1 MRSSDQPEKWVDAME
16 GDVEE
21 GEDGSLGLEKRAAW
35 GLGRAPGVSRKE
47 TLAPTCSKKAGRLKG
62 CFLVSYVFLRVTFR
76 SQGLSTDSWG
86 QQGPE
91 RSLELSPGLR
101 SAHRSL
107 DREPCFT
114 DVCRECC
121 VWRLWGQSLHGDERQ
136 LRR

>member
-1 MRSSDQPEKWVDAME
+1 ME

-86 QQGPE
+86 SKVQREAWSFPRDSGLLIAPWTE
-91 RSLELSPGLR
+91 SPVLLMFVESLRLEAVGS
-101 SAHRSL
+101 
-107 DREPCFT
+107 EPP
-114 DVCRECC
+114 
-121 VWRLWGQSLHGDERQ
+121 WG
-136 LRR
+136 